1 MPSAQLKR
9 RARLSLPT
17 EQNQFVPV
25 PKAPGVFV
33 TAAVNRTSLTASGR
47 SSFLPL
53 DVREAIHTM
62 PDWGAEE
69 ISTSS
74 DKGVNSPPQL
84 LSPKTAQKEIKVFVF
99 PNWWIACSHN
109 PQRSVYTAPT
119 GMFWLIT
126 YSYLGEK
133 LISCAWLHRRRGS
146 SEGRSG
152 KDTNP
157 PHTIFS
163 LGWNSLA
170 ISCPTPVLPVLWY
183 IFLGKNLTLCQRHT
197 PAEAEDE
204 VKKGK
209 PYYLQPFF
217 SLHWLLP
224 ELHVIS
230 FWPQRKIDTLLV
242 EEYNSTVSQKNPEP
256 EYRDKHT
263 NSTLALFCLPAK

>member
-1 MPSAQLKR
+1 MQKIKHAFSTAQTPRSPLSAYRTEPVCTRAQGTRRICNCSGQPYIPYRIGKELHPSPR
-9 RARLSLPT
+9 R
-17 EQNQFVPV
+17 E
-25 PKAPGVFV
+25 GC
-33 TAAVNRTSLTASGR
+33 
-47 SSFLPL
+47 
-53 DVREAIHTM
+53 VREAIHTT

-133 LISCAWLHRRRGS
+133 LISCTWLHRRRGS

-157 PHTIFS
+157 PRTNTLS
-163 LGWNSLA
+163 LGCNSLA

-183 IFLGKNLTLCQRHT
+183 IFLGKKSHTLVRDIPLQKQKMKWR
-197 PAEAEDE
+197 
-204 VKKGK
+204 KGS
-209 PYYLQPFF
+209 PTTF
-217 SLHWLLP
+217 SLFSLCTGCFENYML
-224 ELHVIS
+224 S
-230 FWPQRKIDTLLV
+230 
-242 EEYNSTVSQKNPEP
+242 
-256 EYRDKHT
+256 
-263 NSTLALFCLPAK
+263 LFDPKGR

>member
-9 RARLSLPT
+9 RAHLSLPT

-33 TAAVNRTSLTASGR
+33 TAVVNRTSYRIGKEL
-47 SSFLPL
+47 LPSPRREGC
-53 DVREAIHTM
+53 VREAIHTT
-62 PDWGAEE
+62 PDWRAEE
-69 ISTSS
+69 VSTSS
-74 DKGVNSPPQL
+74 DKGVNSPPQF
-84 LSPKTAQKEIKVFVF
+84 LSPKTEQKELKVFVF

-133 LISCAWLHRRRGS
+133 LISCTWLRRRRGS

-157 PHTIFS
+157 PHTNTLS

-170 ISCPTPVLPVLWY
+170 ISCPTPVLPVL
-183 IFLGKNLTLCQRHT
+183 
-197 PAEAEDE
+197 
-204 VKKGK
+204 
-209 PYYLQPFF
+209 
-217 SLHWLLP
+217 
-224 ELHVIS
+224 
-230 FWPQRKIDTLLV
+230 
-242 EEYNSTVSQKNPEP
+242 
-256 EYRDKHT
+256 
-263 NSTLALFCLPAK
+263 